1 MANSLE
7 IDVPQNSPE
16 WHAARCGSLGASSIA
31 DALAR
36 IKTGWGASRA
46 QVMSRLA
53 IERLRGVPLGTYQN
67 QAMLDGIARE
77 PEARAAYQF
86 ERMVT
91 VKQVGLIRHPT
102 IIGTHASPDGY
113 VGNNGLLEI
122 KCPTH
127 ATHFDALDG
136 APIPKKYQYQMQ
148 WQLCCSGRQWC
159 DFASYHPDFP
169 DNMKLHTTRVHR
181 DDKLIVDLEAQVREF
196 LLELQTK
203 LASLTA
209 RYGAPLMEAA

>member
-1 MANSLE
+1 VSEDLT
-7 IDVPQNSPE
+7 QGTPE

-53 IERLRGVPLGTYQN
+53 IERLRGVPLDTYQN

-86 ERMVT
+86 DHMVV
-91 VKQVGLIRHPT
+91 VKQVGIVRHPT

-113 VGNNGLLEI
+113 VGNDGLLEI

-127 ATHFDALDG
+127 ATHFETLDG
-136 APIPKKYQYQMQ
+136 APIPKKYIYQMQ
-148 WQLCCSGRQWC
+148 WQLCCTGRQWC

-169 DNMKLHTTRVHR
+169 DNMKLHITRVAR
-181 DDKLIVDLEAQVREF
+181 DDRMIADLEEQVREF

-209 RYGAPLMEAA
+209 RYGTPAREAA